1 VKQLVGGA
9 IARVAQFLAG
19 ATIHGERPSD
29 TRQRIYFANHTSH
42 LDFVVIWAAL
52 PPNVR
57 ACTRPVAA
65 KDYWDKRGVRGYLA
79 REVFNAVLIERDSS
93 LSRAKSRDHGWRRGD
108 VADDHRPS
116 QMPAG
121 AVDGASTSLGTKTH
135 DPIETLVDGLG
146 ESHSLIVFPEGTRG
160 SGTDPAPFKSGL
172 YRVAM
177 RRPDVELVPVLIDN
191 LNRILPKGEFTPVPL
206 LSHIAFGQPMRVG
219 DGEAK
224 GDFLERAR
232 KAVLELRQ
240 W

>member
-1 VKQLVGGA
+1 MKQLVGGA
-9 IARVAQFLAG
+9 IARIAQFLAG

-52 PPNVR
+52 PPHVR

-65 KDYWDKRGVRGYLA
+65 KDYWDKRGLRGYLA
-79 REVFNAVLIERDSS
+79 REVFNAVLIERD
-93 LSRAKSRDHGWRRGD
+93 RAVVH
-108 VADDHRPS
+108 A
-116 QMPAG
+116 
-121 AVDGASTSLGTKTH
+121 
-135 DPIETLVDGLG
+135 DPIETLVNGLG
-146 ESHSLIVFPEGTRG
+146 DSHSLIVFPEGTRG
-160 SGTDPAPFKSGL
+160 SGTDPAPFKSGI
-172 YRVAM
+172 YRVAT

-219 DGEAK
+219 DGETKAN
-224 GDFLERAR
+224 FLERAR
-232 KAVLELRQ
+232 KAVLELRE

>member
-1 VKQLVGGA
+1 LKNVVGGA

-19 ATIHGERPSD
+19 ATIHGERPTD

-52 PPNVR
+52 PPYVR
-57 ACTRPVAA
+57 AQTRPVAA
-65 KDYWDKRGVRGYLA
+65 KDYWDKPGLRGYLA
-79 REVFNAVLIERDSS
+79 REVFNAVLIERD
-93 LSRAKSRDHGWRRGD
+93 RA
-108 VADDHRPS
+108 VA
-116 QMPAG
+116 
-121 AVDGASTSLGTKTH
+121 AS
-135 DPIETLVDGLG
+135 DPIDVLVGGLG
-146 ESHSLIVFPEGTRG
+146 DAHSLIVFPEGTRG
-160 SGTDPAPFKSGL
+160 SGTDPAQFKSGI

-206 LSHIAFGQPMRVG
+206 LSHIAFGTPIRVG

-224 GDFLERAR
+224 ADFLTRAR
-232 KAVLELRQ
+232 NAVLELRQ

>member
-1 VKQLVGGA
+1 MKKVVGGA

-52 PPNVR
+52 PPHVR

-65 KDYWDKRGVRGYLA
+65 KDYWDKPGLRGYLA
-79 REVFNAVLIERDSS
+79 REVFNAVLIERDAS
-93 LSRAKSRDHGWRRGD
+93 LSRAKSRDHGRRREE
-108 VADDHRPS
+108 VTPMDDQS

-146 ESHSLIVFPEGTRG
+146 DAHSLIVFPEGTRG
-160 SGTDPAPFKSGL
+160 SGSDPSPFKSGI

-177 RRPDVELVPVLIDN
+177 RRPDVDLVPVLIDN

-206 LSHIAFGQPMRVG
+206 LSHIAFGSPIRVR
-219 DGEAK
+219 DGESKA
-224 GDFLERAR
+224 DFLERAR
-232 KAVLELRQ
+232 NAVLELRQ

>member
-1 VKQLVGGA
+1 MKHVVGGA

-29 TRQRIYFANHTSH
+29 TCQRIYFANHTSH

-52 PPNVR
+52 PPHVR

-65 KDYWDKRGVRGYLA
+65 KDYWDKRGLRGYLA
-79 REVFNAVLIERDSS
+79 REVFNAVLIERD
-93 LSRAKSRDHGWRRGD
+93 RA
-108 VADDHRPS
+108 VAH
-116 QMPAG
+116 A
-121 AVDGASTSLGTKTH
+121 

-146 ESHSLIVFPEGTRG
+146 DSHSLIVFPEGTRG
-160 SGTDPAPFKSGL
+160 SGTDPGPFKSGI
-172 YRVAM
+172 YRVAT

-219 DGEAK
+219 DGETKA
-224 GDFLERAR
+224 DFLERAR
-232 KAVLELRQ
+232 KAVLELRE

>member
-1 VKQLVGGA
+1 MKKFVGGA
-9 IARVAQFLAG
+9 IARVAQFIAG

-52 PPNVR
+52 PPHVR

-65 KDYWDKRGVRGYLA
+65 KDYWDKPGLRGYLS
-79 REVFNAVLIERDSS
+79 REIFNAVLIERD
-93 LSRAKSRDHGWRRGD
+93 RA
-108 VADDHRPS
+108 A
-116 QMPAG
+116 A
-121 AVDGASTSLGTKTH
+121 AA
-135 DPIETLVDGLG
+135 DPIDVLVDGLG
-146 ESHSLIVFPEGTRG
+146 DAHSLIVFPEGTRG
-160 SGTDPAPFKSGL
+160 SGSDPAPFKSGI

-206 LSHIAFGQPMRVG
+206 LSHIAFGQPIRVG
-219 DGEAK
+219 EGEPKAE
-224 GDFLERAR
+224 FLERAR
-232 KAVLELRQ
+232 NAVLELRQ

>member
-52 PPNVR
+52 PPHVR
-57 ACTRPVAA
+57 ASTRPVAA

-79 REVFNAVLIERDSS
+79 REIFNAVLISRHPERSRGTRAGVWRAAHAPGSLDS
-93 LSRAKSRDHGWRRGD
+93 ARD
-108 VADDHRPS
+108 
-116 QMPAG
+116 
-121 AVDGASTSLGTKTH
+121 DGA
-135 DPIETLVDGLG
+135 DPIETLVNGLG
-146 ESHSLIVFPEGTRG
+146 DAHSLIVFPEGTRG
-160 SGTDPAPFKSGL
+160 SGTDPAPFKSGI

-206 LSHIAFGQPMRVG
+206 LSHIAFGQPIRVG

>member
-1 VKQLVGGA
+1 MKKLVGGA

-19 ATIHGERPSD
+19 ATIHGERPAD

-52 PPNVR
+52 PSHVR

-65 KDYWDKRGVRGYLA
+65 KDYWDKPGLRGYLA
-79 REVFNAVLIERDSS
+79 REVFNAVLIERD
-93 LSRAKSRDHGWRRGD
+93 RA
-108 VADDHRPS
+108 VA
-116 QMPAG
+116 
-121 AVDGASTSLGTKTH
+121 TS
-135 DPIETLVDGLG
+135 DPIDVLVDGLG
-146 ESHSLIVFPEGTRG
+146 DAHSLIVFPEGTRG
-160 SGTDPAPFKSGL
+160 SGADPAQFKSGI

-206 LSHIAFGQPMRVG
+206 LSHIAFGAPIRVG
-219 DGEAK
+219 EGESKA
-224 GDFLERAR
+224 DFLIRAR
-232 KAVLELRQ
+232 NAVLELRQ

>member
-1 VKQLVGGA
+1 VKKVVGGA
-9 IARVAQFLAG
+9 IARVAKFIAG
-19 ATIHGERPSD
+19 ATIHGERPAD

-52 PPNVR
+52 PPHVR

-65 KDYWDKRGVRGYLA
+65 KDYWDKRGLRGYLA
-79 REVFNAVLIERDSS
+79 TEVFNAVLIERD
-93 LSRAKSRDHGWRRGD
+93 RNVAK
-108 VADDHRPS
+108 A
-116 QMPAG
+116 
-121 AVDGASTSLGTKTH
+121 
-135 DPIETLVDGLG
+135 DPIDILVEGLG
-146 ESHSLIVFPEGTRG
+146 DQHSLIVFPEGTRG
-160 SGTDPAPFKSGL
+160 SGTHPAPFKSGI

-177 RRPDVELVPVLIDN
+177 RRPDVDLVPVLIDN

-219 DGEAK
+219 DGEPKAE
-224 GDFLERAR
+224 FLERAR